1 MDRLHR
7 RDCSH
12 YVRGMTRIT
21 VTPEKLKRAILI
33 WLRVMPKHVWRRYED
48 YERKAADKRH
58 LPEDEPNARGELA
71 DYLAGR
77 FEKADWEITHPE
89 PKNHG

>member
-1 MDRLHR
+1 MDRLRR

-12 YVRGMTRIT
+12 YVRGMTRIV
-21 VTPEKLKRAILI
+21 VTHDKLKIALRI

-48 YERKAADKRH
+48 YERKMAGKRH
-58 LPEDEPNARGELA
+58 SPEDEPNARGEMA
-71 DYLAGR
+71 DYLAGH
-77 FEKADWEITHPE
+77 FEMADWEITHPK